1 VAREVHENVVEGWS
15 SQADVNDLNVL
26 CGEFNHHRAESLHTF
41 GDRNRNER
49 LLIVDADGPYCEW
62 SNERLNAR
70 KVLGEREVDIEMLPP
85 RYGVSILVTCP
96 ARLRDRGQSPRF
108 RGQVDRLPQGIA
120 L

>member
-1 VAREVHENVVEGWS
+1 MAREVHENVVEGWS

-85 RYGVSILVTCP
+85 PIRRFNSCDVPRAIARPWSITTISW
-96 ARLRDRGQSPRF
+96 AS
-108 RGQVDRLPQGIA
+108 
-120 L
+120 